1 MSKDVNIDNYMWFY
15 KENDKEEEWAPIC
28 REERQYALYLSN
40 VLRYYGKN
48 PDYDKPNY
56 DKISKDEPVN
66 RIENNETVKN
76 IFRACGFNDV
86 DLKNIVI
93 ENVYYEA
100 TFMRDFFERNRRYYL
115 AVKDGEKPEVE
126 YSKEPFQH
134 EDFIVS
140 TKNSFNYELL
150 VYCSNIIN
158 KPPDKTKDQIA
169 ESKDKDKDY
178 IIAERNYGGKDNFII
193 ELKPKGSESKKQ
205 KINKLNEEGLK
216 ILQEINIT
224 KVDEEDSKENPKGF
238 EKWNLFKT
246 LVRAM
251 MNAKPDLAIIYK
263 EKDKND
269 IRKLLFIECK
279 YCSGESYYKYDVYKY
294 DKNNNQ
300 TKAVE
305 TIRQRAVQGY
315 IAEFLCQFC
324 QGSGYMNGVQVSELM
339 NNKEPKNVNEG
350 EYQSYLVK
358 FVTASAKDGEINI
371 KDLIEIEKDIFDK
384 KK

>member
-1 MSKDVNIDNYMWFY
+1 MSKDVNIDNYMRFY
-15 KENDKEEEWAPIC
+15 NEDDKEDDKAKECPPIC

-40 VLRYYGKN
+40 VLRYYGKD
-48 PDYDKPNY
+48 PQ
-56 DKISKDEPVN
+56 N
-66 RIENNETVKN
+66 RIRDNEKVKN
-76 IFRACGFNDV
+76 IFKACGFNDV

-115 AVKDGEKPEVE
+115 TKDKAHPEVE

-140 TKNSFNYELL
+140 IENSFNYELL

-158 KPPDKTKDQIA
+158 KPPDKTKVQIA
-169 ESKDKDKDY
+169 ESKDKHY
-178 IIAERNYGGKDNFII
+178 IIAERNYGSKDNFII
-193 ELKPKGSESKKQ
+193 ELKPKDSESESKKQ

-216 ILQEINIT
+216 ILQKINIT

-263 EKDKND
+263 EKGKND

-300 TKAVE
+300 RKAVE

-324 QGSGYMNGVQVSELM
+324 QDSGYMNGVQVSELM
-339 NNKEPKNVNEG
+339 DNKEPKKVNEG

-384 KK
+384 EK